1 MLCDL
6 RLRVQSSRE
15 VIMSRDRQVD
25 LPLLKCRQE
34 LRLCPAKLHA
44 YPILVSVS
52 TSTTIM
58 YEFL

>member
-1 MLCDL
+1 
-6 RLRVQSSRE
+6 
-15 VIMSRDRQVD
+15 MSRDRQVD